1 MRSVFISVVR
11 FSSVRSPVIVAGS
24 LLTSFILQSKT
35 WSPAVLSDGGARR
48 AREAKES

>member
-11 FSSVRSPVIVAGS
+11 FSSVSSLVILAGS

-35 WSPAVLSDGGARR
+35 WSPAVRSDGGARR